1 MNIMQS
7 IMEALESLSSNKL
20 RSTLTMLG
28 IVIGVASVI
37 AMLGI
42 GSGTEAAITE
52 QIEGIGTNLL
62 YVSSGGESNHPEA
75 LTMDDAASIADPK
88 FASSV
93 SYVAPVLQGQ
103 VEVSVPGSSTNTSLT
118 GVTTE
123 FFEVQNADVAE
134 GLQISEENLDEMAS
148 VVLLGTDVADDLFER
163 TTDLVGETVRVN
175 GQIFSVIGVLE
186 EQGGSG
192 FGSSD
197 DRVLVPLT
205 TAQIRLIKRDTADQ
219 VDLIYVQASSSETVE
234 SAIEEVSQILR
245 SQHLSTI
252 GEDDFEITST
262 QAFLDTASTITGTMT
277 IFLGG
282 IAGVS
287 LLVGGIGIMN
297 IMFVSVIER
306 TKEIGLRKAMG
317 ARKLDILLQF
327 LVESSLLSLGGGM
340 IGILVGWGI
349 AVLIGQIA
357 SFGGNPI
364 DPIIQVNTVLLATLF
379 SASVGLFFG
388 LYPANRASNLEP
400 VEALRTE

>member
-7 IMEALESLSSNKL
+7 IMEAFESLSSNKL

-62 YVSSGGESNHPEA
+62 YVSSGGESSHPEV

-88 FASSV
+88 FAPYV

-103 VEVSVPGSSTNTSLT
+103 VEVSVPSSSTNTSLT

-123 FFEVQNADVAE
+123 FFEVQNADVSE

-163 TTDLVGETVRVN
+163 TTGLVGETVRVN

-219 VDLIYVQASSSETVE
+219 VDLIYVQASSSEMVE
-234 SAIEEVSQILR
+234 SAIEEVSQI
-245 SQHLSTI
+245 
-252 GEDDFEITST
+252 
-262 QAFLDTASTITGTMT
+262 
-277 IFLGG
+277 
-282 IAGVS
+282 
-287 LLVGGIGIMN
+287 
-297 IMFVSVIER
+297 
-306 TKEIGLRKAMG
+306 
-317 ARKLDILLQF
+317 
-327 LVESSLLSLGGGM
+327 
-340 IGILVGWGI
+340 
-349 AVLIGQIA
+349 
-357 SFGGNPI
+357 
-364 DPIIQVNTVLLATLF
+364 
-379 SASVGLFFG
+379 
-388 LYPANRASNLEP
+388 
-400 VEALRTE
+400 